1 MGQQVRALYGA
12 SLSPDA
18 TAFAHIV
25 DDGGYP
31 RAVQRFLRGRRAS
44 SSRDVELPVEGPVS
58 RVIHSAD
65 GQWLAC
71 EVAPDG
77 GTRRQIWVVTTDP
90 DDRMARRIDREEAG
104 TAELIAWDGVQVAA
118 ILTGED
124 GIGRSCLLD
133 PADGRCTVLDS
144 RSGGRLV
151 DAWADASLIRVGPRG
166 YQELIML
173 HGQTEIALL
182 PSDPGSTTADGVIL
196 DDHHPRRL
204 RYGPDGDQTKLYRP
218 AKKYGVN
225 RSRSGTRGDRFGRGY
240 VRALIRSE
248 NGCERA
254 RLLEV
259 TATQD
264 GVSYFVVA
272 ERADC
277 DLDEFAV
284 SDDLSTVA
292 LLWNMRGRSELQIL
306 QYSDYTLDEPI
317 PLPGMVAS
325 ELSISAGGSMVA
337 MTVGGPSLPRTVEL
351 VDPRS
356 RQWEPIDREPSRGPI
371 LPASSAGTRP
381 ETITAR
387 DGLRLNA
394 WLYRPTD
401 TAAKGAVI
409 YLHGGPEGQARPDY
423 SEIFPELV
431 NHGITVLAPNVRG
444 SGGFGRTFGHADD
457 KEKRFAAIDDVADC
471 VRFLIDNELADP
483 QRIACAGWSYGGY
496 LTMAAMTFHPALFAA
511 GITICGMSDLTTFY
525 RNTEQWIAD
534 AAYTKY
540 GHPVSDRELLERLS
554 PLRRVDA
561 LTAPLLVVHGAN
573 DTNVPV
579 SESEQIVDALR
590 DAGRDMRYL
599 LFSDDGHEIAKRENR
614 ATLAA
619 AMREWLIRAF
629 SATDGR
635 SAEVS

>member
-18 TAFAHIV
+18 TAFAHLI

-31 RAVQRFLRGRRAS
+31 RAVQRFLRGWRAS
-44 SSRDVELPVEGPVS
+44 SSRDVELPIAGPVS

-104 TAELIAWDGVQVAA
+104 TAELIAWDGVRVAA

-124 GIGRSCLLD
+124 GVGRSCLID
-133 PADGRCTVLDS
+133 PADGDCTVLDC

-151 DAWADASLIRVGPRG
+151 DAWAGASLIRVGPRG
-166 YQELIML
+166 YRELIML
-173 HGQTEIALL
+173 HDQTEIALL

-204 RYGPDGDQTKLYRP
+204 RHGPDGEPTRLYYP
-218 AKKYGVN
+218 AKKYAAK
-225 RSRSGTRGDRFGRGY
+225 RSRSGMQAGHFGRGY

-248 NGCERA
+248 NGCEHA

-259 TATQD
+259 TVTQD
-264 GVSYFVVA
+264 GVSYQVVA
-272 ERADC
+272 ERPDC
-277 DLDEFAV
+277 DLDEFVV

-292 LLWNMRGRSELQIL
+292 LLWNVQGCSELQIL
-306 QYSDYTLDEPI
+306 QYTDYTLDEPI

-337 MTVGGPSLPRTVEL
+337 MTVEGPSLPRTVEL

-356 RQWEPIDREPSRGPI
+356 RQWEPIDREPSHGPI
-371 LPASSAGTRP
+371 VPGFSPGTGLV
-381 ETITAR
+381 TITAR
-387 DGLRLNA
+387 DGLSLNA
-394 WLYRPTD
+394 WLYRPTN
-401 TAAKGAVI
+401 TPATGAVV
-409 YLHGGPEGQARPDY
+409 YLHGGPEGQSRPFY
-423 SEIFPELV
+423 SEIFPHLV
-431 NHGITVLAPNVRG
+431 NNGIAVLAPNVRG
-444 SGGFGRTFGHADD
+444 SGGFGRAFGHADD
-457 KEKRFAAIDDVADC
+457 KENRFAAIDDVADC
-471 VRFLIDNELADP
+471 VRYLVDNGVADP
-483 QRIACAGWSYGGY
+483 HRIACAGWSYGGY
-496 LTMAAMTFHPALFAA
+496 LTMAALTFHPALFAA
-511 GITICGMSDLTTFY
+511 GVTICGMSDLNTWY
-525 RNTEQWIAD
+525 HNTEQWIAE
-534 AAYTKY
+534 AAYAKY
-540 GHPVSDRELLERLS
+540 GHPVSDRELLEQLS

-590 DAGRDMRYL
+590 AAARDVRYL
-599 LFSDDGHEIAKRENR
+599 LFDDDGHAIAKRENH
-614 ATLAA
+614 ATLAVT
-619 AMREWLIRAF
+619 MSEWLNRAF
-629 SATDGR
+629 GATEPLV
-635 SAEVS
+635 EVS